1 LRQRTIRDRL
11 LSLLVE
17 YQPRFVSGE
26 EISRQLGCSRAAIWK
41 HMEELRQEGYEIEAR
56 PRNGYRLMYRP
67 DRVAPEEITL
77 HLKSKKLGHSIRYKE
92 EVTSTQQH
100 AHQWAREGAPEGALF
115 VTEQQT
121 QGKGRLGRPWHSP
134 SRTGIWMSL
143 ILRPPIPLTDAS
155 HLTILVSLG
164 IKQGI
169 ERVTGL
175 PIQIK
180 WPNDLM
186 INGKKIC
193 GILTELRGEQ
203 DRIHYVI
210 FGIGINVNTPME
222 KFPEE
227 LRSIATSLA
236 IEAGQTFHRATLIA
250 AILEELEK
258 VYEQY
263 LATGFDKI
271 KKQWE
276 DEARIKGK
284 QVIARTF
291 QGTIQGIAE
300 GLNSQGALILQTDR
314 GSIPILTADISLK

>member
-1 LRQRTIRDRL
+1 MRQRTIRDRL

-17 YQPRFVSGE
+17 YQPKFVSGE

-41 HMEELRQEGYEIEAR
+41 HMEELRQQGYEIEAR

-67 DRVAPEEITL
+67 DRVAPEEINL
-77 HLKSKKLGHSIRYKE
+77 HLQSNKLGQDIRYKE
-92 EVTSTQQH
+92 EVISTQQH

-115 VTEQQT
+115 VAEQQT
-121 QGKGRLGRPWHSP
+121 EGKGRLGRPWHSP
-134 SRTGIWMSL
+134 PRTGIWMSL
-143 ILRPPIPLTDAS
+143 ILRPPIPLTEAS
-155 HLTILVSLG
+155 HLTILASLG

-210 FGIGINVNTPME
+210 FGIGVNVNTPVE

-263 LATGFDKI
+263 LASGFGKI

-276 DEARIKGK
+276 DESQIKGK

-314 GSIPILTADISLK
+314 GWVPVLTADISLK